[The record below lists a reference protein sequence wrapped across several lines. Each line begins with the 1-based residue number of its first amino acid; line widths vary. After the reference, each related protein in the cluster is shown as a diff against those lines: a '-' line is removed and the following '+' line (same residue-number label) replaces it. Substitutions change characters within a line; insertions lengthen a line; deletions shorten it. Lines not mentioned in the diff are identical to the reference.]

1 MIWQDVVIS
10 AANLVFAYSLIYQV
24 IHGFRKK
31 KGSLT
36 LMASG
41 LTSLG
46 LYAMAVSFFTLE
58 LYFSALFAAVNGAL
72 WLALF
77 VQRLIYGREKPVNQR
92 S

>member
-1 MIWQDVVIS
+1 MIWQDIVIS
-10 AANLVFAYSLIYQV
+10 AANLVFAYSLFYQV
-24 IHGFRKK
+24 LHGFRNK
-31 KGSLT
+31 KGTLT

-41 LTSLG
+41 LTSIG

-58 LYFSALFAAVNGAL
+58 LYFSTLLAAVNGTL

-77 VQRLIYGREKPVNQR
+77 VQRIIYSKKEPVKQG